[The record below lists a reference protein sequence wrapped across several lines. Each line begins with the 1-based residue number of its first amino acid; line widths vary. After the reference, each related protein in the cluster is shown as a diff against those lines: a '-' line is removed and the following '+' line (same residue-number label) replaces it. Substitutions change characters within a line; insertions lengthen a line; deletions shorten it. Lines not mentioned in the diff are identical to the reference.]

1 MPDFSIEYDAA
12 SKRWVP
18 ADIRV
23 RMLARDQNGQYNPC
37 DFHQPEFV
45 CEPAGW
51 LSFAAQSQGEIVSA
65 RVSVTDQ
72 FVSYNNSDK
81 FAKPVRVYIK
91 ALPVTSGSA
100 QLEALSTE
108 CNVYVAEP
116 AQAMGYTVSP
126 DECWKDSEVWLMAD
140 GQSVCKL
147 TIWVEQVDAA
157 TGEVFRAP
165 DEDFEF
171 RLESSFDKETLVCS
185 ELDKGILP
193 PVSSWCSARA
203 MPELKDPMRGKLII
217 KAFSRVKP
225 SDRPTGKLEIPMV
238 LCPARVTVDVTFSPE
253 LPARPGQE
261 ITARIK
267 LRQEVANAPIANTPV
282 QFVWD
287 KSSQAKPLG
296 SILSEGGQTDGE
308 GYVELR
314 YAAPP
319 ELTYKAKQ
327 RFYDEIKIMLGDG
340 KKAVPLEKTVV
351 IPVVPAVKLACVAEK
366 KGLLQDTA
374 IESIEVLP
382 ELIIG
387 SEIRGCLVLPV
398 EVAGGPR
405 KLFGVVHAK
414 FTPVVGEEAMQF
426 PQQKTVTNGQW
437 SIKLPEI
444 DEAFKKAE
452 LKSKIT
458 LLPSDTEKKQVFT
471 MLLDQEQEVRIKN
484 FEADLT
490 EARLRLYSES
500 FQKKLRHY
508 RYIFGSQLASGK
520 EEDIDLA
527 IAGVQLMMAA
537 VRGSH
542 TFFGRFKGHEDL
554 VKGQFESLAGS
565 VIAIILNSISAG
577 QKVQQ
582 AGGWLAAQGQKLLAW
597 LAKSKFGR
605 LIARGASWMGNFA
618 TSLGDKARKQ
628 IVPLV
633 QKIRSG
639 ISSFLQGLGSMGA
652 RIAKSLGS
660 MLDDLVKVIDDLA
673 LALHNKIVAFNE
685 LLSNST
691 QYWDELVAWA
701 NKAKSAADDAVESAS
716 SWVSGFLKSIKEMF
730 QAVIDLAA
738 SLFTRLGELIV
749 KAVTAFVSWVCKKAK
764 GGLTWVIDW
773 LSKHNATVKAEV
785 ERILKTTKT
794 GDEIADNGIEKVL
807 DALIGDFV
815 NGILAD
821 KKHDKFKDARMA
833 DIKMQFALLGR
844 QPNLV
849 VGNVYKY
856 AANQQLARD
865 WEPVRK
871 HFSKEIVD
879 VSLNYGDYE
888 KTAATIE
895 EIASIAGTIVSCGSL
910 GVALLSIVFSG
921 GTAVGPAIEAM
932 SLIDQAFNIFKAS
945 LVDLPMI
952 GASVFIMFGL
962 VIKYDLLITGLCFGE
977 TGDSSP

>member
-23 RMLARDQNGQYNPC
+23 RMLALDQKGQYNPC
-37 DFHQPEFV
+37 DFHEPEFA

-51 LSFAAQSQGEIVSA
+51 LSFAAQNQGEIVSA

-72 FVSYNNSDK
+72 FVSYKNPDK
-81 FAKPVRVYIK
+81 FAKPVRVYVK
-91 ALPVTSGSA
+91 ALPVASGSA
-100 QLEALSTE
+100 QLEALTTE

-126 DECWKDSEVWLMAD
+126 DECWKESEVWLMAD

-171 RLESSFDKETLVCS
+171 RLESSFDKDTLVCT

-193 PVSSWCSARA
+193 PVSNWCSARA

-238 LCPARVTVDVTFSPE
+238 LCPARVAVDITFSPE

-267 LRQEVANAPIANTPV
+267 LRQEAANAPIANTPV

-287 KSSQAKPLG
+287 KISQAKPLG

-319 ELTYKAKQ
+319 ELAYKAKQ

-351 IPVVPAVKLACVAEK
+351 IPVAPAVKLACVAEK
-366 KGLLQDTA
+366 KGLLQDPA

-382 ELIIG
+382 ELITG
-387 SEIRGCLVLPV
+387 GEIRGCLILPV

-405 KLFGVVHAK
+405 KLFGVVNAR
-414 FTPVVGEEAMQF
+414 FTPAVGEEATQF
-426 PQQKTVTNGQW
+426 PQQITTKNGQW
-437 SIKLPEI
+437 SIRLPEI
-444 DEAFKKAE
+444 EEAFKKAE
-452 LKSKIT
+452 LKGKAT
-458 LLPSDTEKKQVFT
+458 LLPSDPEKKQVFT
-471 MLLDQEQEVRIKN
+471 MLLDQEQEERIKN

-490 EARLRLYSES
+490 ESRLKLYSEV
-500 FQKKLRHY
+500 FQKKLRYY
-508 RYIFGSQLASGK
+508 RYNFCTQLASGK

-527 IAGVQLMMAA
+527 ISGVQLMTVA

-554 VKGQFESLAGS
+554 VKGQFESLVGTLM
-565 VIAIILNSISAG
+565 AILLNSISAG
-577 QKVQQ
+577 QKVQH
-582 AGGWLAAQGQKLLAW
+582 AGGWLAAQGQRLLAW

-605 LIARGASWMGNFA
+605 LIARGASWMGDFA

-639 ISSFLQGLGSMGA
+639 ISSFLEGLGSMGA
-652 RIAKSLGS
+652 RIARSIGG

-685 LLSNST
+685 MLSNST
-691 QYWDELVAWA
+691 QYWDELVEWA
-701 NKAKSAADDAVESAS
+701 NKAKGAADDAVESAS
-716 SWVSGFLKSIKEMF
+716 SWVSSFLKSIREMF
-730 QAVIDLAA
+730 QAVIDLAS
-738 SLFTRLGELIV
+738 SLFTKLGQLIV
-749 KAVTAFVSWVCKKAK
+749 KLVTAFVSWVCKKAK
-764 GGLTWVIDW
+764 GGLSWVLDW
-773 LSKHNATVKAEV
+773 LSKHNAAVKAEV
-785 ERILKTTKT
+785 EKILKTTKT
-794 GDEIADNGIEKVL
+794 GDEITDNGIEKVL
-807 DALIGDFV
+807 DSLIGEFV

-821 KKHDKFKDARMA
+821 KSLDGFKDARMA
-833 DIKMQFALLGR
+833 DIKMKFALLGR

-856 AANQQLARD
+856 ATNQWLARD
-865 WEPVRK
+865 WDPVRR

-879 VSLNYGDYE
+879 VSLNYSSYE
-888 KTAATIE
+888 KGAIAIE
-895 EIASIAGTIVSCGSL
+895 EIASIVGTIVSCGTL

-932 SLIDQAFNIFKAS
+932 SLVDQAFNIFKAT

-977 TGDSSP
+977 TGDSSA